1 MTQNLDLCSTCIH
14 ASDCTYRI
22 KSDRYIYYC
31 EEFEIEPAKPRNS
44 QTVVCEQER
53 VNQQEHDS
61 SLKGLCT
68 NCENRKNCKFSGV
81 EGGVWHCEEYR

>member
-1 MTQNLDLCSTCIH
+1 MTEYLGICTTCIH
-14 ASDCTYRI
+14 ASSCSYKN

-53 VNQQEHDS
+53 VNQQEYDS